1 MAITVTINKY
11 AEGFSA
17 VPSTQGGNGTDLLG
31 KETWY
36 GTIPIVN
43 VGRGLEDSDG
53 NIKSFASSLSASVT
67 KVGARY
73 LNTIYWKEEGTATLS
88 EFTDEWEYT
97 GTKNIIINLYYGK
110 TSGSTSYKP
119 SSDELGG
126 GSSGGGTGGTTTN
139 TPWSTTIEYYIDGT
153 KTTFFQDV
161 HSVESYPTSISNILN
176 LSVSNY
182 GTTGVII
189 EYKKSGS
196 STTEDYTI
204 TTKPGL
210 KYSSI
215 SGVSIGTQYSY
226 SNKPSTIKIYFTKD
240 TSVEYTVS
248 VSASP
253 SAGGTVS
260 QSPAESTYNYSDKVT
275 ISASPKT
282 GYTFKNWSISNLGG
296 GSTTSSSYTFYVI
309 NNHNCIA
316 SFTANSYKITY
327 YDKDGAPFSGT
338 HASGYPTTHT
348 YGTPTTLKSASK
360 TGYTFGGWYL
370 DSDCK
375 DDKVTSLSA
384 TSYTSNIT
392 LYAKWTANSYTITY
406 KDKGGT
412 TFSGTHA
419 SGYPTTHTYG
429 TATSLKSPTK
439 TGYTFGGWYTTSDCS
454 GSSISSLGATS
465 YISAITLYAKWT
477 AKTVT
482 ITWNPNGGS
491 VSTTSSS
498 YTYDGATVTLPTP
511 TRTGYTFKGWYTAAS
526 GGSKI
531 NGIGGSNT
539 KPTANVTYYAQWTA
553 NTYAITYKDQGGATF
568 SGTHASGYPTTHT
581 YNTATTLKS
590 PTKTGYTFG
599 GWYTSSACTGT
610 ALTSLTAT
618 GYTANIT
625 LYAKWTANSYTIT
638 YKDKGGATFSGTNSA
653 VLPSKHTYGT
663 ATTLISGSKTGY
675 TFGGWYTSSDCSGT
689 ALTALTATGYTAN
702 ITLYTTWTA
711 KTVTITW
718 NPNGGSVSTT
728 SSSYTYDGATVTLP
742 TPTRTGYTFDGW
754 YTAASGGNKIAGIGG
769 SNTKP
774 VADVTY
780 YAHWTANTYTITYKD
795 QGNVTFSGTHA
806 SGYPTTHTYNTA
818 TTLKSP
824 TKTGYTFGGWYTSS
838 ACTGTALTSLT
849 ATGYT
854 SNITLYAKWNVN
866 TYTITYYINNG
877 TGTMTPTSYTV
888 ETATFNL
895 PVPTRTG
902 YTFKGWYSNSSFSGS
917 TTTQITKGSTG
928 NRTYYAKWEG
938 NPCTINVT
946 ANISDLTGRVSGGG
960 SYKNGDSVTIKAP
973 LNYDVYKFEEWTKDG
988 SFVTSEPEYT
998 FTANGN
1004 AAYVANFI
1012 DNRKSAL
1019 FNIHVLDDTYV
1030 ETGLCKVEIRYGN
1043 LDDPQSQNSIKR
1055 VDDRRIEIDGPNST
1069 CSVIKN
1075 ITTGANTI
1083 DFTGVKDALMTQV
1096 FYEFPTSISGEPFIN
1111 ILYNGNAV
1119 ESEFLYT
1126 ADTLEFD
1133 VYYGKLPKPNP
1144 GGAGGSGG
1152 ANTDNQEITV
1162 RFKYYLDDIQIDT
1175 SNGIYIS
1182 WPEVNI
1188 DELKCYWFKYDE
1200 ANNTDRIQF
1209 SYTEE
1214 YYGDPANSNPPSTLK
1229 NILEIQAPGYTH
1241 LASPV
1246 FLSGVNIHNTNDTY
1260 TYANCPTN
1268 ILDIDIYFES
1278 DEFVANVR
1286 SNLPEYGDAYIAQK
1300 GTTKVVFH
1308 ASNVAPTTLVFNA
1321 DLLNTAYKFNRWVD
1335 YGRGFVELSTDNPW
1349 TVSHPKGQDYYAEAE
1364 FVGRQIN
1371 VKLNPLNGKL
1381 EAFWQRVGIVGG
1393 TNRFKTISF
1402 DLDEDIKYPDDN
1414 SGYEFLGWYTSVS
1427 NGNGS
1432 GDLIIDT
1439 DGNLQSNVPG
1449 WTTSDGLWIKGP
1461 DDVSPGLIADVE
1473 VYAKWKPIEYTITY
1487 KNLKGAVNPSANPS
1501 KYTIETPTIT
1511 FVKPTENLPRGYT
1524 WSKWNPSSIANG
1536 STGNKTI
1543 TAEWITNKYTLTWD
1557 LNGGTV
1563 TKAGTCAPLDTTGI
1577 ASGQVEYLSSI
1588 TAPVV
1593 YKNGYNF
1600 LGWSANGVDVITPIT
1615 SMPDGDVKYIAVYS
1629 KKTYQITV
1637 NDDPALD
1644 KVHIKVNGVNKG
1656 TTTTCTT
1663 EDEITLVAENTLE
1676 YVLNYWKK
1684 SGGSSVLSA
1693 KNEFDFIANDTYLDN
1708 SINNIFT
1715 AYYVD
1720 DPNATLKINFIV
1732 DGYPEKTAIFKFA
1745 TTFSFIGKENT
1756 GEYMFEIQGD
1766 PKCIEGN
1773 IDINQQGF
1781 FFIPNKYNGKD
1792 ICNVA
1797 GTEMICSNK
1806 GNTIGYDGY
1815 NSQYYKDNTAQNRYC
1830 PIGFEWQAY
1839 LPTNIVDE
1847 THLVFPAVEKE
1858 KYGILYG
1865 PLVIDIY
1872 YGEIPERF
1880 VPDNIEISQVS
1891 GLTLLQRIQNK
1902 ISTFKWLNNL
1912 FGEPE
1917 KTTWD
1922 SYYDCGLKSFLKDGN
1937 KETPL
1942 SMHCIE
1948 YGDLAT
1954 STANTNQDK
1963 TIKQYSLTLDN
1974 IIKPLSGQVVLN
1986 VSKIEGNKIYF
1997 NISNSNGFTNT
2008 SDGIYIYFSVNNETN
2023 ENSASLYKVK
2033 LPKSASS
2040 KGLLLTI
2047 PGVSNIESLYIYRAP
2062 IMVDS
2067 TKVGIIPKIYFNYG
2081 DGIDVYDRT
2090 TLNVVI

>member
-1 MAITVTINKY
+1 MA
-11 AEGFSA
+11 FSLYIDESC
-17 VPSTQGGNGTDLLG
+17 VSTSCTHVEYIGGYLQWNDDDGGGD
-31 KETWY
+31 Y
-36 GTIPIVN
+36 
-43 VGRGLEDSDG
+43 VG
-53 NIKSFASSLSASVT
+53 
-67 KVGARY
+67 Y
-73 LNTIYWKEEGTATLS
+73 IYKDNDDK
-88 EFTDEWEYT
+88 EFTYT
-97 GTKNIIINLYYGK
+97 GPSDLYLTTTY
-110 TSGSTSYKP
+110 T
-119 SSDELGG
+119 GG
-126 GSSGGGTGGTTTN
+126 GSSGGG
-139 TPWSTTIEYYIDGT
+139 S
-153 KTTFFQDV
+153 
-161 HSVESYPTSISNILN
+161 
-176 LSVSNY
+176 
-182 GTTGVII
+182 
-189 EYKKSGS
+189 
-196 STTEDYTI
+196 
-204 TTKPGL
+204 
-210 KYSSI
+210 
-215 SGVSIGTQYSY
+215 
-226 SNKPSTIKIYFTKD
+226 
-240 TSVEYTVS
+240 
-248 VSASP
+248 
-253 SAGGTVS
+253 
-260 QSPAESTYNYSDKVT
+260 
-275 ISASPKT
+275 
-282 GYTFKNWSISNLGG
+282 
-296 GSTTSSSYTFYVI
+296 
-309 NNHNCIA
+309 
-316 SFTANSYKITY
+316 
-327 YDKDGAPFSGT
+327 
-338 HASGYPTTHT
+338 
-348 YGTPTTLKSASK
+348 
-360 TGYTFGGWYL
+360 
-370 DSDCK
+370 
-375 DDKVTSLSA
+375 
-384 TSYTSNIT
+384 
-392 LYAKWTANSYTITY
+392 
-406 KDKGGT
+406 
-412 TFSGTHA
+412 
-419 SGYPTTHTYG
+419 
-429 TATSLKSPTK
+429 
-439 TGYTFGGWYTTSDCS
+439 
-454 GSSISSLGATS
+454 
-465 YISAITLYAKWT
+465 
-477 AKTVT
+477 
-482 ITWNPNGGS
+482 
-491 VSTTSSS
+491 
-498 YTYDGATVTLPTP
+498 
-511 TRTGYTFKGWYTAAS
+511 S
-526 GGSKI
+526 GGD
-531 NGIGGSNT
+531 N
-539 KPTANVTYYAQWTA
+539 
-553 NTYAITYKDQGGATF
+553 
-568 SGTHASGYPTTHT
+568 SG
-581 YNTATTLKS
+581 
-590 PTKTGYTFG
+590 
-599 GWYTSSACTGT
+599 
-610 ALTSLTAT
+610 
-618 GYTANIT
+618 
-625 LYAKWTANSYTIT
+625 
-638 YKDKGGATFSGTNSA
+638 D
-653 VLPSKHTYGT
+653 
-663 ATTLISGSKTGY
+663 
-675 TFGGWYTSSDCSGT
+675 
-689 ALTALTATGYTAN
+689 
-702 ITLYTTWTA
+702 
-711 KTVTITW
+711 
-718 NPNGGSVSTT
+718 
-728 SSSYTYDGATVTLP
+728 
-742 TPTRTGYTFDGW
+742 
-754 YTAASGGNKIAGIGG
+754 
-769 SNTKP
+769 
-774 VADVTY
+774 
-780 YAHWTANTYTITYKD
+780 
-795 QGNVTFSGTHA
+795 
-806 SGYPTTHTYNTA
+806 
-818 TTLKSP
+818 
-824 TKTGYTFGGWYTSS
+824 
-838 ACTGTALTSLT
+838 
-849 ATGYT
+849 
-854 SNITLYAKWNVN
+854 
-866 TYTITYYINNG
+866 
-877 TGTMTPTSYTV
+877 
-888 ETATFNL
+888 
-895 PVPTRTG
+895 
-902 YTFKGWYSNSSFSGS
+902 
-917 TTTQITKGSTG
+917 
-928 NRTYYAKWEG
+928 
-938 NPCTINVT
+938 
-946 ANISDLTGRVSGGG
+946 
-960 SYKNGDSVTIKAP
+960 
-973 LNYDVYKFEEWTKDG
+973 
-988 SFVTSEPEYT
+988 
-998 FTANGN
+998 
-1004 AAYVANFI
+1004 
-1012 DNRKSAL
+1012 
-1019 FNIHVLDDTYV
+1019 
-1030 ETGLCKVEIRYGN
+1030 
-1043 LDDPQSQNSIKR
+1043 
-1055 VDDRRIEIDGPNST
+1055 
-1069 CSVIKN
+1069 
-1075 ITTGANTI
+1075 
-1083 DFTGVKDALMTQV
+1083 
-1096 FYEFPTSISGEPFIN
+1096 
-1111 ILYNGNAV
+1111 
-1119 ESEFLYT
+1119 
-1126 ADTLEFD
+1126 
-1133 VYYGKLPKPNP
+1133 
-1144 GGAGGSGG
+1144 
-1152 ANTDNQEITV
+1152 QEITV

-1175 SNGIYIS
+1175 SKGMYIN
-1182 WPEVNI
+1182 WPSSNI
-1188 DELKCYWFKYDE
+1188 DELKCYWFKYDGCIENDRTE
-1200 ANNTDRIQF
+1200 AISGCTDRINF
-1209 SYTEE
+1209 TYIPE
-1214 YYGDPANSNPPSTLK
+1214 YYGDPANSTPITNLK
-1229 NILEIQAPGYTH
+1229 NSLELEAPMYTH
-1241 LASPV
+1241 LGSPT

-1268 ILDIDIYFES
+1268 ILDIDVYFES
-1278 DEFVANVR
+1278 YEFNAYAY
-1286 SNLPEYGDAYIAQK
+1286 SNLPAYGAAYIAQK
-1300 GTTKVVFH
+1300 GVTH
-1308 ASNVAPTTLVFNA
+1308 AAFYASSVNPTTLRFDAEVLNNA
-1321 DLLNTAYKFNRWVD
+1321 FYFNRWVNHNTKS
-1335 YGRGFVELSTDNPW
+1335 ELSTKNPW
-1349 TVSHPKGQDYYAEAE
+1349 TIYHPKGQDYHVEAE
-1364 FVGRQIN
+1364 FLGRQIN

-1461 DDVSPGLIADVE
+1461 DDVSPGLIADVV

-1524 WSKWNPSSIANG
+1524 WLYWNPSIINNG
-1536 STGNKTI
+1536 SIHNRNI
-1543 TAEWITNKYTLTWD
+1543 TARWSTNKYTLTWD

-1563 TKAGTCAPLDTTGI
+1563 TKAGTCAPLDATGI

-1600 LGWSANGVDVITPIT
+1600 LGWSANGVDVITPT
-1615 SMPDGDVKYIAVYS
+1615 SSMPDGDVKYIAVYS
-1629 KKTYQITV
+1629 KKTYQIAV

-1693 KNEFDFIANDTYLDN
+1693 KNEFTFIANDTYLDN

-1917 KTTWD
+1917 KTTWG
-1922 SYYDCGLKSFLKDGN
+1922 SYYDCGLKSFLKDDS

-1954 STANTNQDK
+1954 STANTNPDK